1 MRRPWQNALFFAVA
15 ATALVVLQAWGPD
28 GLYTFGGHGRTI
40 NDVVRLCLWLLVL
53 THAAL
58 AGIMW
63 TQRAAWDDAE
73 AATFRFIA
81 VKGLLWFWFAWTAHP
96 RNGVSLPYVLL
107 VVAVLATTID
117 LDVQL
122 IRRYVLRDREDAP

>member
-1 MRRPWQNALFFAVA
+1 MRRPWVNALFFAVA

-28 GLYTFGGHGRTI
+28 GLYTFGGHGQTI
-40 NDVVRLCLWLLVL
+40 NDLVRLCLWLLVF
-53 THAAL
+53 THAFL
-58 AGIMW
+58 ATVMW
-63 TQRAAWDDAE
+63 TQRRRWDDAE
-73 AATFRFIA
+73 ASTFRFII

-107 VVAVLATTID
+107 VIVILATTID

-122 IRRYVLRDREDAP
+122 VRRYVLARKDRS